1 MALTTLPVRQFFQI
15 ASEYGNFNN
24 PASTYV
30 VTGSV
35 SRLLVDGGRSNLAAD
50 SFTMNTNQGSVNFT
64 SGGPEGWWPSPDI
77 SAGGYGVIVG
87 GNDGFANSTPDGRTS
102 TVSCW
107 GWPAGEDQ
115 ATNDAEFIALTE
127 QILNNPSLNT
137 TASCK
142 SALQSAGYYYQY
154 PVGYQGQSPS
164 TGPGSDS

>member
-15 ASEYGNFNN
+15 ASEYGNFNR

-64 SGGPEGWWPSPDI
+64 SGGTSGWWPSPDI
-77 SAGGYGVIVG
+77 SAAGYGVIVG
-87 GNDGFANSTPDGRTS
+87 GNDGFANSTPDGRVS

-107 GWPAGEDQ
+107 GWIAGEDQ
-115 ATNDAEFIALTE
+115 ATNDAEFIALAQVVTGVE
-127 QILNNPSLNT
+127 IAT
-137 TASCK
+137 TASAK
-142 SALQSAGYYYQY
+142 TNLQSRGYYYQY